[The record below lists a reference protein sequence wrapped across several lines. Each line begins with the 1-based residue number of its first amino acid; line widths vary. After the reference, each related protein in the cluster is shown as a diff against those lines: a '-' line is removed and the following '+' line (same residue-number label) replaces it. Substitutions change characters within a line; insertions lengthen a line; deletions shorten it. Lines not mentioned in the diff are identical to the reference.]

1 MLSANALA
9 SRFHTYHKYKYS
21 AANETGDVKRGEE
34 GEEDYDDSMLLASIR
49 PPSALFGSEILP
61 LRPYVPQRSTAAELE
76 AAATPTARR
85 PLQPAA
91 DIADTTQSMKR
102 RSNRPPSMDLFG
114 PSTVTSVETRDIAM
128 PTGLLDS
135 ELPPVS
141 PFFSRI
147 TPSDIEEAKET
158 VRRASVSRRNTVGGN
173 SHGRGVSWCSPSTAV
188 DSSSSPVQQQHNQ
201 QNSGTPT
208 RASIAGTLASWV
220 PPDHHHQLW
229 DPHALE
235 SPANRRG
242 QARRHS
248 TWHFGEGEG
257 GSPSSTGSGADDAC
271 EWLKDQEPP
280 LSPLFSSYYADKR
293 KKIAAAV
300 LATTTATKAA
310 SKDQKEQGSPSY
322 SFGRLFKVDVY
333 TLFSSPLQSA
343 SANTRKRP
351 RVVVREFVGGKEG
364 EGEGEETANTP
375 HLVPVDSSDP
385 DVLIA
390 VKRYLSTLVP
400 FGRKPANKQTT
411 SLSGT
416 RMAAP
421 SKLIINGGGSGSSC
435 TTEPAV
441 SFIVSSNTDDGAAG
455 GNSVSDKAVR
465 SVDVEAMV
473 EAYLPRVYALLDAD
487 PDACRSCPTTVASNN
502 SSMATL
508 TDQQPDSTS
517 YIYQQQ
523 QQQACVQN
531 QARQQRRPFS
541 LSEESLRVASARL
554 PITPEM
560 RIPPPPPPS
569 FTDGSRQQAA
579 NFSAQAQAMSTP
591 SRQPRSKQP
600 IKSIDQLREA
610 MSSLNLR
617 RGMPAKDP
625 GRAAATPAVAGTPT
639 NQIRR
644 PSEPPRVYQEHQ
656 HQQQQHQQARRPAVL
671 RRRSEIVHNRDTGR
685 EYAPVSQAAIPVAA
699 SASKTLPSAFQR
711 TLRPRASFPAHRRSS
726 EEVQLARTSVGSL
739 ASVALGSPR
748 SRLSISSD
756 RSSNTTM
763 TETRPS
769 LTAAVSSSRDLPFS
783 TQQQQQQQL
792 NRRPRAQSSRLDL
805 RSRRDLTPLAPLR
818 NGLGKDNAADPNARG
833 QAIAGPN
840 MMPPASA
847 PRILS
852 RPTLPPLAPA
862 KSSSSSS
869 SSSMVTNRLAARK
882 SMINLN
888 AGSRL
893 SLAAVNGTGGVSYS
907 QHRASYTAGS
917 ADRPHVQNAFSGPP
931 TRLPTARRALSGDS
945 QYSGSG
951 GGSSIASSS
960 YLSPMLTPPV
970 RRSTEGPPPL
980 ANTGVVPHLVPRKLG
995 RRHRLDIR
1003 GVFSPDDGESSSRS
1017 LQNPFGVYP
1026 F

>member
-9 SRFHTYHKYKYS
+9 NRFHTYHKYKYS
-21 AANETGDVKRGEE
+21 APNEAGDVKR
-34 GEEDYDDSMLLASIR
+34 EEDYDDSMLLASIR
-49 PPSALFGSEILP
+49 PPSALFGSEIMP
-61 LRPYVPQRSTAAELE
+61 LRPYAPQRSTAAESE
-76 AAATPTARR
+76 TATPTARR

-91 DIADTTQSMKR
+91 DIANTTQSMKR
-102 RSNRPPSMDLFG
+102 GNRPPSMDLFG
-114 PSTVTSVETRDIAM
+114 PATVTSVETRDIAM

-147 TPSDIEEAKET
+147 TPSDIEEARET
-158 VRRASVSRRNTVGGN
+158 VRRASVSRRNTVGSN

-188 DSSSSPVQQQHNQ
+188 DSGSSPVLQQHQQQHQ
-201 QNSGTPT
+201 QNAGTPT

-220 PPDHHHQLW
+220 PPDHHHQIW

-248 TWHFGEGEG
+248 TWHFGGGEG

-300 LATTTATKAA
+300 LATTTTKAA
-310 SKDQKEQGSPSY
+310 SKDQKEQGSS
-322 SFGRLFKVDVY
+322 SCSIGRLFKVDVY

-343 SANTRKRP
+343 SASTRKRP
-351 RVVVREFVGGKEG
+351 RVVVREFVGGAEG
-364 EGEGEETANTP
+364 GGGETADILR
-375 HLVPVDSSDP
+375 LVPVDSSDP

-400 FGRKPANKQTT
+400 FGRKPVNKQTASQNRT
-411 SLSGT
+411 GMT
-416 RMAAP
+416 AP
-421 SKLIINGGGSGSSC
+421 SKLVINGGGSEPSC

-441 SFIVSSNTDDGAAG
+441 SFIVSSSTDDGASG
-455 GNSVSDKAVR
+455 GNSISDKAVR

-473 EAYLPRVYALLDAD
+473 EAYLPRVYALLDTD
-487 PDACRSCPTTVASNN
+487 PEACRSCPTTVASNN

-508 TDQQPDSTS
+508 TDQQLDSTS
-517 YIYQQQ
+517 YIF

-531 QARQQRRPFS
+531 QTRQQRRPFS

-554 PITPEM
+554 PITPGM
-560 RIPPPPPPS
+560 RIPPPPLP
-569 FTDGSRQQAA
+569 FTDGSRQPAA
-579 NFSAQAQAMSTP
+579 NFSTQAQAMSTP

-600 IKSIDQLREA
+600 IKSIDQLREV

-617 RGMPAKDP
+617 RGLPAKES
-625 GRAAATPAVAGTPT
+625 GRAAATPAAATTPT
-639 NQIRR
+639 NQLRR
-644 PSEPPRVYQEHQ
+644 PSEPPRIHRE
-656 HQQQQHQQARRPAVL
+656 QQQQQQARRPAVL
-671 RRRSEIVHNRDTGR
+671 RRRSEIGHNRDTGR
-685 EYAPVSQAAIPVAA
+685 EYAPVSQGAIPAAA

-739 ASVALGSPR
+739 ASMALGSPR
-748 SRLSISSD
+748 SRLSVSSD
-756 RSSNTTM
+756 RSSNTTLA
-763 TETRPS
+763 ETRPS
-769 LTAAVSSSRDLPFS
+769 LTAAASSSRDLPPS
-783 TQQQQQQQL
+783 TQQQQQL
-792 NRRPRAQSSRLDL
+792 SRRPRAQSSRLDL

-818 NGLGKDNAADPNARG
+818 NGLAKDNAADPNARG
-833 QAIAGPN
+833 QAIAAAS
-840 MMPPASA
+840 MVPPASA
-847 PRILS
+847 PRTLS
-852 RPTLPPLAPA
+852 RPTLPPLAAA

-869 SSSMVTNRLAARK
+869 SPSMVTSRLAARK

-888 AGSRL
+888 AGNRL

-917 ADRPHVQNAFSGPP
+917 ADRPHAQNAFGGLP

-945 QYSGSG
+945 QYSGS
-951 GGSSIASSS
+951 GSSIASSS

-980 ANTGVVPHLVPRKLG
+980 VNIGVVPQLVSRKLG

-1003 GVFSPDDGESSSRS
+1003 GVFGADDSESSSRS
-1017 LQNPFGVYP
+1017 LQNSFGVYP

>member
-1 MLSANALA
+1 M
-9 SRFHTYHKYKYS
+9 
-21 AANETGDVKRGEE
+21 
-34 GEEDYDDSMLLASIR
+34 
-49 PPSALFGSEILP
+49 P
-61 LRPYVPQRSTAAELE
+61 LRPYVPQSSTAAELE

-91 DIADTTQSMKR
+91 DIANTTQSMKR

-114 PSTVTSVETRDIAM
+114 PATVTSVETRDIAM

-147 TPSDIEEAKET
+147 TPSDIEEARET
-158 VRRASVSRRNTVGGN
+158 VRRASVSRRNTVGSN

-188 DSSSSPVQQQHNQ
+188 DSGSSPVQQQHNQ
-201 QNSGTPT
+201 QNAGTPT

-248 TWHFGEGEG
+248 TWHFGEGGDG
-257 GSPSSTGSGADDAC
+257 GSPSSTGSGANDAC

-300 LATTTATKAA
+300 LATTTATKAV
-310 SKDQKEQGSPSY
+310 SKGQKEQGSPSY
-322 SFGRLFKVDVY
+322 SVGRLFKVDVY
-333 TLFSSPLQSA
+333 TLFFSPLQSA
-343 SANTRKRP
+343 SANARKRP
-351 RVVVREFVGGKEG
+351 RVVVREFVGGR
-364 EGEGEETANTP
+364 EGEGEETADTP
-375 HLVPVDSSDP
+375 RLVPVDSSDP

-390 VKRYLSTLVP
+390 VKRYFSTLVP

-411 SLSGT
+411 SQSGT

-441 SFIVSSNTDDGAAG
+441 SFIVGSNTDDGAAG
-455 GNSVSDKAVR
+455 GNSISDKAVR

-531 QARQQRRPFS
+531 QTRQQRRPFS

-554 PITPEM
+554 PITPGM

-569 FTDGSRQQAA
+569 FTDGARQQAA
-579 NFSAQAQAMSTP
+579 NFSTQAQAMSTP

-617 RGMPAKDP
+617 RGMPAKEP
-625 GRAAATPAVAGTPT
+625 RRAAATPAVAGTPA
-639 NQIRR
+639 NQLRR
-644 PSEPPRVYQEHQ
+644 PSEPPRVYQEQQ
-656 HQQQQHQQARRPAVL
+656 HQQQQQQARRPAVL
-671 RRRSEIVHNRDTGR
+671 RRRSEIVHNRDIGR

-769 LTAAVSSSRDLPFS
+769 LTAAASSSRDLSSS

-792 NRRPRAQSSRLDL
+792 SRRPRAQSSRLDL

-818 NGLGKDNAADPNARG
+818 NGLAKDDAADSNARG
-833 QAIAGPN
+833 QAIAAAS

-847 PRILS
+847 PRMLS
-852 RPTLPPLAPA
+852 RPTFPSIAPA

-888 AGSRL
+888 AGNRL

-907 QHRASYTAGS
+907 QHRASYTVGS
-917 ADRPHVQNAFSGPP
+917 ADRPHAQNAFSGLP

-960 YLSPMLTPPV
+960 YLSSMLTPPV

-980 ANTGVVPHLVPRKLG
+980 ANTGVVPQLVSRKLG

-1003 GVFSPDDGESSSRS
+1003 GVFGADDSESSSRS
-1017 LQNPFGVYP
+1017 LQNSFGVYP